1 MSIKRTLQAMIF
13 LVLFTVASAGMLPA
27 DASVIEMSYTDG
39 IMQARANKITREM
52 NFVMDELQGYINFLT
67 LLHATGDTG
76 IKRPEL
82 NMEKLKLSWLQ
93 GMPDSSDLEINP
105 SAPEVIGEFPG
116 KARIMTGSSNYIDR
130 MGNYDGLPV
139 NLDKYLKLDEY
150 TGRYDIC
157 IGISIPEALK
167 SYFKAPY
174 IVRTLPE
181 GIFATR
187 IAVVPTG
194 FGSYD
199 FSNFLS
205 KEGGDMY
212 GDWYGGPW
220 VTADYIHMGTPD
232 GRTRVMPTNN
242 LKDVLINSFE
252 SGFLRYTDLPPAIR
266 SVYDN
271 LLTRYQDDIVK
282 NSGAA
287 PYLMALSED
296 GELVQ
301 FVEYV
306 KSLYVTSQEAREILF
321 GDDISLSIFGMDF
334 RNVFYQYGN
343 ASHVEERFTSDN
355 ILFDNPASWTD
366 GIEIQS
372 TSTSPNAL
380 LFSSIKIDEIENWSG
395 AFRSISKSNNKSLFG
410 FDNRWS
416 FGNLWSNAVV
426 ISSVDTTKL
435 TADVMNISG
444 DNEIKIGVSDVFD
457 RVTGNNEIKGQ
468 VRIGSLNSG
477 EPVTFEVYEWN
488 DKTTFSNI
496 VNFTT
501 PPVFDVAPVTSG
513 NAFEISTQAITT
525 PDNSVSFTGN
535 TLNVDTIDIERSFW
549 KSGGIKF
556 NGKKIMRSRID
567 SIDVSSLNKLI
578 PLYAFGTP
586 RGTITS
592 EEALEMASDIHSIV
606 TSHYSSGGDFW
617 DIEEKISD
625 YLYSVLNDEFIS
637 KKTSYMHWSYAG
649 ASYADAMIDVFTEN
663 LLPFFQAH
671 YDDYDVFLKNID
683 TSYSPEKITSLTGRY
698 VFEVNGLFYEDRAI
712 RIFGTEAPYDY
723 AVFWYNEILKNVSVP
738 KNSLLPSYLN
748 GNEIQFIDI
757 SNGADVKLLSLSLTL
772 TEPNIT
778 ESEFNNLQLDDAL
791 IFNETITG
799 NDDYWSSNNPI
810 TYALLNAKIYFK
822 PETVFIEP

>member
-1 MSIKRTLQAMIF
+1 MFIKRVLQAMIF

-116 KARIMTGSSNYIDR
+116 KARIMTGSSSYIDR

-157 IGISIPEALK
+157 IGIRIPEALK
-167 SYFKAPY
+167 PYFKAPY

-194 FGSYD
+194 FGLYD

-205 KEGGDMY
+205 KEGGNMY
-212 GDWYGGPW
+212 GDWDGSPL

-287 PYLMALSED
+287 PYLRALSED

-306 KSLYVTSQEAREILF
+306 KSLYVTSQEARELLF
-321 GDDISLSIFGMDF
+321 GDDISLSITGMDF
-334 RNVFYQYGN
+334 RKVFHQIGN
-343 ASHVEERFTSDN
+343 ETHVEERFTSDN

-366 GIEIQS
+366 GIEEIKS

-380 LFSSIKIDEIENWSG
+380 LFSSIKIDEIENWNE
-395 AFRSISKSNNKSLFG
+395 AFWFINNKKSFFG
-410 FDNRWS
+410 FNNSWII
-416 FGNLWSNAVV
+416 AVS

-435 TADVMNISG
+435 TADEMNISG
-444 DNEIKIGVSDVFD
+444 DNEIKIGIFD
-457 RVTGNNEIKGQ
+457 EYNRVAGNNEIKGQ

-477 EPVTFEVYEWN
+477 EPVTFEVYKWN
-488 DKTTFSNI
+488 DKTTFSSI

-513 NAFEISTQAITT
+513 NAFKISTQAITT
-525 PDNSVSFTGN
+525 PDNSISFTGN
-535 TLNVDTIDIERSFW
+535 TLNVDTIDIEGSPW
-549 KSGGIKF
+549 KSGGIKL

-586 RGTITS
+586 KGTITS

-606 TSHYSSGGDFW
+606 TSYYSSGGAPEG
-617 DIEEKISD
+617 IKEEISD
-625 YLYSVLNDEFIS
+625 YLHSVLNDEFIS
-637 KKTSYMHWSYAG
+637 RKTSYMHYSWGNRISV
-649 ASYADAMIDVFTEN
+649 STKN

-712 RIFGTEAPYDY
+712 KIFGTEDPHNS
-723 AVFWYNEILKNVSVP
+723 AVFWNDEILKNVSAP

-757 SNGADVKLLSLSLTL
+757 SNSADVKLLSSSLSL

-791 IFNETITG
+791 IFNETIIG
-799 NDDYWSSNNPI
+799 DDYGLNTPI

>member
-1 MSIKRTLQAMIF
+1 
-13 LVLFTVASAGMLPA
+13 
-27 DASVIEMSYTDG
+27 
-39 IMQARANKITREM
+39 
-52 NFVMDELQGYINFLT
+52 
-67 LLHATGDTG
+67 
-76 IKRPEL
+76 
-82 NMEKLKLSWLQ
+82 MEKLKLSWLQ

-116 KARIMTGSSNYIDR
+116 KARIMTGSSSYIDR

-194 FGSYD
+194 FGPYD
-199 FSNFLS
+199 FSDFLS
-205 KEGGDMY
+205 KKGGDMY

-287 PYLMALSED
+287 PYLRALSED

-306 KSLYVTSQEAREILF
+306 KSLYVTSQEARELLF
-321 GDDISLSIFGMDF
+321 SDDISLSIGGMDF
-334 RNVFYQYGN
+334 RKVFYQYGN
-343 ASHVEERFTSDN
+343 ATHVEERFTSDN

-380 LFSSIKIDEIENWSG
+380 LFSSIKIDEIEDWSG
-395 AFRSISKSNNKSLFG
+395 AFRFISNKKSLFG
-410 FDNRWS
+410 FGSSDV
-416 FGNLWSNAVV
+416 A

-435 TADVMNISG
+435 TADAINISG
-444 DNEIKIGVSDVFD
+444 DNEIKIGIFD
-457 RVTGNNEIKGQ
+457 GYGRVTGNNEIKGQ

-477 EPVTFEVYEWN
+477 EPVTFEVYQWN
-488 DKTTFSNI
+488 DKTTFSSI

-513 NAFEISTQAITT
+513 NAFKISTQAITT
-525 PDNSVSFTGN
+525 PDNSVSFTEN
-535 TLNVDTIDIERSFW
+535 TLNVDTIDIERSLG

-556 NGKKIMRSRID
+556 NGKKIIRSRID

-586 RGTITS
+586 KGTITS

-606 TSHYSSGGDFW
+606 TSHYSSGGSSW

-625 YLYSVLNDEFIS
+625 YLHSVLNDEFIS
-637 KKTSYMHWSYAG
+637 KKTSYMHYSYGSA
-649 ASYADAMIDVFTEN
+649 IDVFTEN

-698 VFEVNGLFYEDRAI
+698 VFEVKGLFYEDRVI
-712 RIFGTEAPYDY
+712 RIFGTESPYN
-723 AVFWYNEILKNVSVP
+723 YNTFSCGEILKNVSVP

-748 GNEIQFIDI
+748 GNEIQLIDI
-757 SNGADVKLLSLSLTL
+757 SNSADVKLLSSSLTL

-791 IFNETITG
+791 IFSETITG
-799 NDDYWSSNNPI
+799 DDDNWNSNNP
-810 TYALLNAKIYFK
+810 TTCALLNAKIYFK

>member
-27 DASVIEMSYTDG
+27 DAAVIEMSYTDG

-116 KARIMTGSSNYIDR
+116 KARIMTGSSSYIDR
-130 MGNYDGLPV
+130 MGDYDGLPV

-205 KEGGDMY
+205 KEGGNMY
-212 GDWYGGPW
+212 GDWDGYPGI
-220 VTADYIHMGTPD
+220 TADYIHMGTPD

-266 SVYDN
+266 DVYDN

-287 PYLMALSED
+287 PYLRALSED

-306 KSLYVTSQEAREILF
+306 KSLYVTSQEARELLF
-321 GDDISLSIFGMDF
+321 GDDISLSIVGMDF
-334 RNVFYQYGN
+334 RRVFQYDNGT
-343 ASHVEERFTSDN
+343 HVEERFTSDN

-366 GIEIQS
+366 GIKIRS

-380 LFSSIKIDEIENWSG
+380 LFSSIKIDEIEDWSG
-395 AFRSISKSNNKSLFG
+395 AFRFLSNEKSFFG
-410 FDNRWS
+410 FENSSR
-416 FGNLWSNAVV
+416 LT

-444 DNEIKIGVSDVFD
+444 DNEIKIGLFNEYYGI
-457 RVTGNNEIKGQ
+457 TGNYEIKEQ

-477 EPVTFEVYEWN
+477 EPVTFEVYVWQ

-501 PPVFDVAPVTSG
+501 PPVFDVDPVTSG
-513 NAFEISTQAITT
+513 NAFKISTQAITT
-525 PDNSVSFTGN
+525 PDNSISFTDN
-535 TLNVDTIDIERSFW
+535 TLNVDTIDIKRYVNVGKGDS
-549 KSGGIKF
+549 IRF
-556 NGKKIMRSRID
+556 NGKKIVRSRID

-578 PLYAFGTP
+578 PLYTFGTP
-586 RGTITS
+586 KGTITS
-592 EEALEMASDIHSIV
+592 EKALEMASDIHSIV
-606 TSHYSSGGDFW
+606 TSHYSSGGNFW
-617 DIEEKISD
+617 NAKEKISD
-625 YLYSVLNDEFIS
+625 YLHSVLKDEFIY
-637 KKTSYMHWSYAG
+637 KRTSYMRKDSYGDNIRVAIK
-649 ASYADAMIDVFTEN
+649 D

-671 YDDYDVFLKNID
+671 YDDYDVLLKNID

-712 RIFGTEAPYDY
+712 RIFEAESR
-723 AVFWYNEILKNVSVP
+723 YNFARFFISEILKNVSVP

-757 SNGADVKLLSLSLTL
+757 SNSADVELLSPSIPLLV
-772 TEPNIT
+772 EPNIT

-791 IFNETITG
+791 IFNETIIGSGYNT
-799 NDDYWSSNNPI
+799 PI

>member
-1 MSIKRTLQAMIF
+1 MIF

-27 DASVIEMSYTDG
+27 DAAVIEMSYTDG

-67 LLHATGDTG
+67 LLHATGDTS

-116 KARIMTGSSNYIDR
+116 KARIMTGSSSYIDR

-157 IGISIPEALK
+157 IGIRIPEALK
-167 SYFKAPY
+167 PYFKAPY

-194 FGSYD
+194 FGLYD

-205 KEGGDMY
+205 KEGGNMY
-212 GDWYGGPW
+212 GDWGGGPR

-266 SVYDN
+266 GVYDN
-271 LLTRYQDDIVK
+271 LLVRYQDDIVN
-282 NSGAA
+282 NSGIA

-306 KSLYVTSQEAREILF
+306 KSLYVTSQEARELLF
-321 GDDISLSIFGMDF
+321 GEDISLSITGMDF
-334 RNVFYQYGN
+334 RRVFYQYGN
-343 ASHVEERFTSDN
+343 ETHVEERFTSDN
-355 ILFDNPASWTD
+355 ILFDNPASWTN
-366 GIEIQS
+366 GIRIQS

-380 LFSSIKIDEIENWSG
+380 LFSSIKIDEIEDWSG
-395 AFRSISKSNNKSLFG
+395 AFWFISNKKSFFG
-410 FDNRWS
+410 FNNS
-416 FGNLWSNAVV
+416 FGPIISSL
-426 ISSVDTTKL
+426 SSVDTTKL

-444 DNEIKIGVSDVFD
+444 DNEIKIGIFDVYG
-457 RVTGNNEIKGQ
+457 RVIGNNEIKGQ

-501 PPVFDVAPVTSG
+501 PPVFDVDPVTSG
-513 NAFEISTQAITT
+513 NAFKISTQAITT
-525 PDNSVSFTGN
+525 PDNSVSFTDN
-535 TLNVDTIDIERSFW
+535 TLNVDTIYIENFW
-549 KSGGIKF
+549 NSGGIKF

-586 RGTITS
+586 KGTITS

-606 TSHYSSGGDFW
+606 TSHYSSGGGSW
-617 DIEEKISD
+617 DIEEKISN
-625 YLYSVLNDEFIS
+625 YLHSVLKDEFIH
-637 KKTSYMHWSYAG
+637 KKTSYMHWIYGGSNFRINAY
-649 ASYADAMIDVFTEN
+649 TEN
-663 LLPFFQAH
+663 LLSFFQAH

-683 TSYSPEKITSLTGRY
+683 TSYSPEKIASLTGRY
-698 VFEVNGLFYEDRAI
+698 VFEVNGLFYEDRVI
-712 RIFGTEAPYDY
+712 RIFGTEVPYNHETFFY
-723 AVFWYNEILKNVSVP
+723 SEILKNVSVP
-738 KNSLLPSYLN
+738 KNNLLPSYLN

-757 SNGADVKLLSLSLTL
+757 SNRADVKLLSSSLTL

-791 IFNETITG
+791 IFNETITD
-799 NDDYWSSNNPI
+799 NDYDSNPI